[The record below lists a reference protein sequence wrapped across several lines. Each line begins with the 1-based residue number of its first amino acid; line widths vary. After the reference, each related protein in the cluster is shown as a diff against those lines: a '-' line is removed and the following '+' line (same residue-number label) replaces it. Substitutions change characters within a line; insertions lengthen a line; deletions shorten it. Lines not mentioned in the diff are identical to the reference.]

1 MTQAE
6 LDSKLT
12 YWRQKQAQDGLSI
25 DELVEVVEL
34 LSQGRQ
40 SAQIAS
46 TTSRGTKAAAATGK
60 VVAADTLSDI
70 FGALGA

>member
-1 MTQAE
+1 MTPAE
-6 LDSKLT
+6 LDSKLS
-12 YWRQKQAQDGLSI
+12 YWRQKQAAEGLSTE
-25 DELVEVVEL
+25 ELVEVVEL

-46 TTSRGTKAAAATGK
+46 TTSRGAKAATTTAK
-60 VVAADTLSDI
+60 VVAADTLNDI